1 MKILGQ
7 IKTPADSFTDPE
19 LHKHE
24 MQLEYNTLVM
34 EYLEKK
40 WRKQGRLDVGVQAQ
54 KPGTIR
60 KTDPKA
66 G

>member
-7 IKTPADSFTDPE
+7 IKPPDDNFTDPE
-19 LHKHE
+19 LRKHE
-24 MQLEYNTLVM
+24 MQLQYNTLVI
-34 EYLEKK
+34 EYFEKK
-40 WRKQGRLDVGVQAQ
+40 WRKQERLDAGIQAQ